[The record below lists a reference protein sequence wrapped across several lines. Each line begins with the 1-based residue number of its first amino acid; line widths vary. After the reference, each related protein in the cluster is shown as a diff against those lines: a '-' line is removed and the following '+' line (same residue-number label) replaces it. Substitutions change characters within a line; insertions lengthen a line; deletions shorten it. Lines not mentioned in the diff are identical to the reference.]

1 MTLERILE
9 MVNDM
14 LEAPHDLRHIEDS
27 IKAYAEKRE
36 IESLSD
42 MAEEMKATLPYHHL
56 SIINDRLKELLA
68 K

>member
-14 LEAPHDLRHIEDS
+14 FETSQDLRHIEDS

-42 MAEEMKATLPYHHL
+42 MAEEMKGTLPYHHL
-56 SIINDRLKELLA
+56 SIVNDRLKELLD